1 MKDLI
6 CKVLGNKDRFNIL
19 NLLYKNK
26 RMTVSELLENMHVGQ
41 SYLSQ
46 QLSILREDRIVK
58 GEREG
63 RYVIY
68 SIEDEGFLGL
78 MKYLNRAQTVSKR
91 TPMP

>member
-78 MKYLNRAQTVSKR
+78 MKYLNRAQPASKR